1 MQLIKLQNGS
11 DIRGVA
17 IETEGGKG
25 VDLTPAAAYAIGRAF
40 ARVLRAKLNR
50 QNISVCMGRDSRL
63 SGETL
68 CAALGAGLYAEG
80 ARVFDAG
87 LATTPAM
94 FMATVTEGFMFDG
107 SVMATASH
115 LPYERNGFKFFTA
128 GGGFE
133 KADIKQILTTAET
146 LYADGVNTAFAA
158 EKTDFMSVYAAQ
170 LVSAIRR
177 GTGKE
182 RPLEGMRIIIDAG
195 NGAGGFFEKD
205 VLVPLGANTAGSLF
219 TEPDGR
225 FPNHAPNP
233 EDERAMAYI
242 INGVREAGADLGII
256 FDTDADRAGAVL
268 SDGQELNRNRLIA
281 MIAAIELR
289 EHPGTTIVTDSIT
302 STGLAEFIAAHGG
315 IHRRFMRGYRNVINE
330 AIRLNAAG
338 QDAQVAMETSGHG
351 ALKENYFLDDGAYL
365 MVKLLIELSRA
376 RDRGESLG
384 AMIADLR
391 EPKEA
396 REYRMALNIEDFKP
410 YGEEVIAAL
419 TDWAK
424 KQDGIS
430 LASDNFEGVRV
441 NFSPAQGDG
450 WCLLRMSLHEP
461 LMPLNIESDAAGGA
475 AAIAS
480 ELYPVLKPFDKLDT
494 AKLKENA

>member
-1 MQLIKLQNGS
+1 MQLTKLQNGS

-17 IETEGGKG
+17 IQTEGGRS

-40 ARVLRAKLNR
+40 ARVLKTKLNKADIR
-50 QNISVCMGRDSRL
+50 VCMGRDSRL
-63 SGETL
+63 SGEML
-68 CAALGAGLYAEG
+68 CAALGAGLNAEG
-80 ARVFDAG
+80 AGVYDAG
-87 LATTPAM
+87 LATTPAV
-94 FMATVTEGFMFDG
+94 FMVTVTEGFMFDG

-133 KADIKQILTTAET
+133 KADIKEILTIAET
-146 LYADGVNTAFAA
+146 LYADGADTAFTA
-158 EKTDFMSVYAAQ
+158 EKIDFMGVYAAQ
-170 LVSAIRR
+170 LVGAIRR
-177 GTGKE
+177 GTNKE

-195 NGAGGFFEKD
+195 NGAGGFFERD
-205 VLVPLGANTAGSLF
+205 VLLPLGANTAGSLF
-219 TEPDGR
+219 TEPDGH

-242 INGVREAGADLGII
+242 INGVKQTHADLGII
-256 FDTDADRAGAVL
+256 FDTDVDRAGAVL
-268 SDGQELNRNRLIA
+268 SDGRELNRNRLIA

-330 AIRLNAAG
+330 AIRLNNAG

-376 RDRGESLG
+376 KDRGESLS

-396 REYRMALNIEDFKP
+396 REYRMALNTEDFRP
-410 YGEEVIAAL
+410 YGESVIAAL

-424 KQDGIS
+424 AQDGVS
-430 LASDNFEGVRV
+430 LAGDNFEGVRV
-441 NFSPAQGDG
+441 NFSPERGNG

-461 LMPLNIESDAAGGA
+461 LMPLNIESDDVGGVDN
-475 AAIAS
+475 IAN
-480 ELYPVLKPFDKLDT
+480 ELYPVLKGFDKLDT
-494 AKLKENA
+494 EKLRG